1 MYITKYM
8 INSGQYQTLY
18 NWGLDPISNIQML
31 VCLDFNEIVQFLRFH
46 ADPKKW
52 VCLKILYIHIC
63 MYSIYT
69 IWDTTKLNIHE

>member
-8 INSGQYQTLY
+8 ISSGQYQTLY

-31 VCLDFNEIVQFLRFH
+31 VCLDFHEIVQLRFMLIQ
-46 ADPKKW
+46 KKW